1 MTTLHN
7 TTLLTATARTNIDSL
22 LYHPRGEEMGT
33 DYFLRG
39 LETLVAVLSV
49 EPLAAFGTFDHRGL
63 VAAEDNELVWRR
75 RGRDTN

>member
-1 MTTLHN
+1 
-7 TTLLTATARTNIDSL
+7 
-22 LYHPRGEEMGT
+22 MGT